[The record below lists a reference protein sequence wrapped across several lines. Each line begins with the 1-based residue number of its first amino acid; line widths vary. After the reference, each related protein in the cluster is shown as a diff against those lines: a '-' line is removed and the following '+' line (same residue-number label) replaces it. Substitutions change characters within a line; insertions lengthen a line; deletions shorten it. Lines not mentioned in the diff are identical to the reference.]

1 MDDQNNLIKPSQ
13 PAEMPDPNVTDT
25 VQPAPVAMAEPAAMP
40 SVQPEAVSMSPQ
52 PAEMSS
58 APQMPPQPVEATVQP
73 SAAPAP
79 VTPQPMAQDQP
90 QVGMQNSMPVEAV
103 KPKKSKKKLLII
115 IAVALFVI
123 GGSVAAYFAMSG
135 DDSTAKTSTTSST
148 ASTESVQKSDANDE
162 ASDTKAPVEMN
173 KIAQELE
180 AFYNAKGF
188 YPSKLSALVGLDET
202 LFTDEYGEIYVY
214 APLNCENDECTRF
227 TLAYEFYQDKAAADL
242 DGSGIL
248 VERSLN

>member
-1 MDDQNNLIKPSQ
+1 MDDQNNLVKPSQ
-13 PAEMPDPNVTDT
+13 PAEMPENNVAES
-25 VQPAPVAMAEPAAMP
+25 VQPAPVAMAEPTVMP
-40 SVQPEAVSMSPQ
+40 NVQPEVVAANPQ
-52 PAEMSS
+52 PTEMSS
-58 APQMPPQPVEATVQP
+58 APQMPAQPVEPAVQ
-73 SAAPAP
+73 SQTIQAPTA
-79 VTPQPMAQDQP
+79 PQPMAQDQP
-90 QVGMQNSMPVEAV
+90 QVGMQNNMPVDAV

-115 IAVALFVI
+115 VAVALFVL
-123 GGSVAAYFAMSG
+123 GGSVAAYLAFSG
-135 DDSTAKTSTTSST
+135 EDSTTKSSTTSST
-148 ASTESVQKSDANDE
+148 DTTETVQRSDANDE
-162 ASDTKAPVEMN
+162 ASDTKAPVELN

-188 YPSKLSALVGLDET
+188 YPSKLSALVGLDDS
-202 LFTDEYGEIYVY
+202 LFVDEYNEIYVY